1 MSKSF
6 SYAAQF
12 ERTKAN
18 KARRAAR
25 RSRPLSI
32 AQQAAADLRKAR
44 REARRLERMEKN
56 VVRRNQAGV
65 AKLQAERAAAL
76 PNSSHALAAAFN

>member
-6 SYAAQF
+6 NYAAQF

-25 RSRPLSI
+25 RSRPMTE
-32 AQQAAADLRKAR
+32 AQKVAFTK
-44 REARRLERMEKN
+44 REDRRLQRKFERMEKN
-56 VVRRNQAGV
+56 IVRRNQAQV
-65 AKLQAERAAAL
+65 AKIQAERAAAL
-76 PNSSHALAAAFN
+76 PNSSHALAAALN